1 MKICS
6 RLKNEN
12 EETGN
17 SLSYFPKKNLNKIQR
32 NFSCNISNFEKTLY
46 EENYLKII
54 SQENIEIQLLKDEN
68 ELNMDNFNEFIISI
82 RSPYTESIESISY
95 FDHKHN
101 IGSIERFKIIY
112 WLSLHTNLLK
122 FQSCTFHLSCKIF
135 DNFLLETPVKY
146 SNSELAATAAA
157 CFLLASNI
165 IETVSDMIVPSLKQF
180 CNAAKWLN
188 PNKILKRQLEILTY
202 VKTSFNVNYTP
213 YKLLYIY
220 ISRIK
225 YHSILSK
232 EFFHLYKNGDIIQI
246 FDSSL
251 AICDL
256 IQYTPLPTTKNG
268 QIFISIL
275 PCFILWAK
283 LESNILL
290 NGFDYQYIQNL
301 FLKEICLF
309 NYNYLCQ
316 DILNIIYKIAKEL
329 INVNEKLIKDYWY
342 KQKRQLIRIKSPNM
356 HLHIFP
362 YKKHVGNG

>member
-1 MKICS
+1 MKIYS

-12 EETGN
+12 EETSN
-17 SLSYFPKKNLNKIQR
+17 SLTYFPQKKLSKIGK
-32 NFSCNISNFEKTLY
+32 NFSSNILKFEKTLY

-54 SQENIEIQLLKDEN
+54 SEEKIEIQLLKDEN
-68 ELNMDNFNEFIISI
+68 GLNMDHFNEFVISI
-82 RSPYTESIESISY
+82 KSPYKESIETISY
-95 FDHKHN
+95 FDQKHN

-112 WLSLHTNLLK
+112 WLSLHSNLLK

-135 DNFLLETPVKY
+135 DTFLLETPVQY

-165 IETVSDMIVPSLKQF
+165 IETVSDMIVPSIKQF

-202 VKTSFNVNYTP
+202 VKTSFGINHTP
-213 YKLLYIY
+213 QKLLYIY

-232 EFFHLYKNGDIIQI
+232 EFLHLYKNGDIIEI

-256 IQYTPLPTTKNG
+256 LQYTPLPTTKNG
-268 QIFISIL
+268 QTFISIL
-275 PCFILWAK
+275 PCFILWVK
-283 LESNILL
+283 LESNIIF
-290 NGFDYQYIQNL
+290 NEFDYHYIRSI
-301 FLKEICLF
+301 FFKEICFF
-309 NYNYLCQ
+309 NNYLCK
-316 DILNIIYKIAKEL
+316 DIINIIYKIAKEL
-329 INVNEKLIKDYWY
+329 VNVNEKLIKDYWY
-342 KQKRQLIRIKSPNM
+342 KQERQVIRSETPNI

-362 YKKHVGNG
+362 DKKL